1 MVLIGQ
7 QRMNPEQRRLI
18 VSTAEVTT
26 RTALT
31 TLEPWRCTRNFR
43 VLGHSGLHSAAFD
56 IEHTEYGEYCNTSA
70 SLMNQSD
77 SDRIQELCSQ
87 IAVEQDR
94 QTFLKLV
101 QELNGLLSAKDGRL
115 QNNEP
120 IDRKDE

>member
-1 MVLIGQ
+1 
-7 QRMNPEQRRLI
+7 
-18 VSTAEVTT
+18 
-26 RTALT
+26 
-31 TLEPWRCTRNFR
+31 
-43 VLGHSGLHSAAFD
+43 
-56 IEHTEYGEYCNTSA
+56 
-70 SLMNQSD
+70 MNQSD

-115 QNNEP
+115 QVNQP